1 MTLVSKETLEVK
13 RRWPLQKVQHII
25 YPLYFPVSILVLWQL
40 AGTVGLVE
48 EHILPTPLKIASTFW
63 ILLANGELPVHFLAS
78 GQRVIFGFLLG
89 ALTAI
94 ILGIAT
100 GFSKIA
106 QQLIDPSLQMLR
118 TVPLLSLIPLFILW
132 FGVGEFGK
140 VLMIALGAF
149 FPVYVNIFLGIR
161 LVDQKLY
168 EVTGILQYSFKEKLT
183 KLIFP
188 SAMPNLLLGLRL
200 AMGTSWLV
208 LVVSEMMGASA
219 GIGYMIQD
227 ARAYSQT
234 DIVFV
239 GLILFIILGKFTD
252 SLVGSIEK
260 RALKWRDTYK
270 G

>member
-1 MTLVSKETLEVK
+1 MTLLSKETLKV
-13 RRWPLQKVQHII
+13 RRKWPFQKIHHAL
-25 YPLYFPVSILVLWQL
+25 YPLYFPVSILLLWQL
-40 AGTVGLVE
+40 AGTLELVE
-48 EHILPTPLKIASTFW
+48 EHVLPTPLKILSTFW
-63 ILLANGELPVHFLAS
+63 ILLSTGDLHVHLLAS
-78 GQRVIFGFLLG
+78 GQRVLFGFLLG
-89 ALTAI
+89 AIVAI
-94 ILGIAT
+94 TLGVVT

-106 QQLIDPSLQMLR
+106 QQIIDPSLQMLR

-168 EVTGILQYSFKEKLT
+168 EVTGILQYSLKDKLT

-188 SAMPNLLLGLRL
+188 SAIPNILLGLRL

-208 LVVSEMMGASA
+208 LVVGEMMGADA

-239 GLILFIILGKFTD
+239 GLILFIVFGKLTD
-252 SLVGSIEK
+252 SIVGSIER

>member
-1 MTLVSKETLEVK
+1 MTLLSKETVEVK
-13 RRWPLQKVQHII
+13 RKWPLQKFYRFL

-40 AGTVGLVE
+40 AGTLGILE
-48 EHILPTPLKIASTFW
+48 EHILPTPLKILSTFW
-63 ILLANGELPVHFLAS
+63 LLLSNGDLSVHLLAS
-78 GQRVIFGFLLG
+78 GQRVVLGFLLG
-89 ALTAI
+89 TITAI
-94 ILGIAT
+94 ILGVAT

-106 QQLIDPSLQMLR
+106 QQIIDPSLQMLR

-132 FGVGEFGK
+132 FGVGEFSK

-188 SAMPNLLLGLRL
+188 SAMPNILLGLRL

-239 GLILFIILGKFTD
+239 GLIIFIILGKLTD
-252 SLVGSIEK
+252 SLVGLFEK

>member
-1 MTLVSKETLEVK
+1 M
-13 RRWPLQKVQHII
+13 
-25 YPLYFPVSILVLWQL
+25 
-40 AGTVGLVE
+40 E
-48 EHILPTPLKIASTFW
+48 EHILPTPLKILSTSW
-63 ILLANGELPVHFLAS
+63 LLLSNGELFTHLLAS
-78 GQRVIFGFLLG
+78 GQRVVFGFLLG
-89 ALTAI
+89 TIAAI
-94 ILGIAT
+94 ILGVAT
-100 GFSKIA
+100 GFSKIV
-106 QQLIDPSLQMLR
+106 QQIIDPSLQMLR

-168 EVTGILQYSFKEKLT
+168 EVTGILQYSFKDKLT

-188 SAMPNLLLGLRL
+188 SAMPNILLGLRL

-208 LVVSEMMGASA
+208 LVVSEMMGTNA

-227 ARAYSQT
+227 ARSYSQT

-239 GLILFIILGKFTD
+239 GLILFIILGKLTD
-252 SLVGSIEK
+252 SIVASIEK